1 MGINLDDTKNGLLSW
16 QSITT
21 KYVDK
26 TKPLY
31 YEVFSDMNVWE
42 FGDFVVSL

>member
-31 YEVFSDMNVWE
+31 YEVFSDMIMCWNSVT
-42 FGDFVVSL
+42 L